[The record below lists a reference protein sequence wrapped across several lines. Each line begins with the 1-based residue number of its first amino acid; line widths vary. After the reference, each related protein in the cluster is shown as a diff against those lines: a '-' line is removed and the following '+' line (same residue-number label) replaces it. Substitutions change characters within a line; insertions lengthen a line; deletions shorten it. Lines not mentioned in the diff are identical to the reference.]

1 MSLFPSVPEAM
12 NTLLLDGL
20 LADYSPMIKS
30 LGNQSPIL
38 WIIGLAYVL
47 LVAITVLYMLVGHLD
62 ILGLYLLNFVGGT
75 TFGMY
80 KLLDILDMFRL
91 Y

>member
-30 LGNQSPIL
+30 LGSQSPIL

-47 LVAITVLYMLVGHLD
+47 LVAITVLYMLVGSLD
-62 ILGLYLLNFVGGT
+62 HTEQRSVYDDVYILFFLFFDFTLL
-75 TFGMY
+75 
-80 KLLDILDMFRL
+80 
-91 Y
+91 

>member
-1 MSLFPSVPEAM
+1 MRVSHSRSEVGMSLFPSVPEAM

-38 WIIGLAYVL
+38 WIIGLTYVL

-62 ILGLYLLNFVGGT
+62 CIGSFFFTTNYLMLEISF
-75 TFGMY
+75 
-80 KLLDILDMFRL
+80 
-91 Y
+91 

>member
-62 ILGLYLLNFVGGT
+62 LKDNMILPIFFFKKYPTWL
-75 TFGMY
+75 
-80 KLLDILDMFRL
+80 
-91 Y
+91 